1 MFFLTKRTHLLNVIC
16 ASYPLEYNMKTIDGN
31 DNEPHSAPSNSNAS
45 LSLASER
52 RPSTVVGFKTDSAPW
67 SKWANRWI
75 IAAIA
80 QGALAA
86 GLTTFLLYDAKYG
99 NPGAAKIV
107 AGGGAGNWLT
117 VGYLGF
123 IIFGPLAAAITS
135 LFYQHLESNLRAPYT
150 GISNVF
156 AWIHL
161 ALMNVGVTV
170 ATWLMWNGGWRAVNF
185 ISTTGSSAFCKA
197 NPADPS
203 CSVHV
208 QILGGLV
215 DPIGYF
221 SIVAILGAF
230 AGGIGFLMAWRRAM
244 RSMKTSA

>member
-1 MFFLTKRTHLLNVIC
+1 MG
-16 ASYPLEYNMKTIDGN
+16 SQ
-31 DNEPHSAPSNSNAS
+31 PS
-45 LSLASER
+45 
-52 RPSTVVGFKTDSAPW
+52 STGW

-86 GLTTFLLYDAKYG
+86 GLTAFLLYDAKYG

-123 IIFGPLAAAITS
+123 IIFGPLAAAVTS
-135 LFYQHLESNLRAPYT
+135 LFYQHLESTLRAPYT
-150 GISNVF
+150 GISNIF
-156 AWIHL
+156 AWLHIV
-161 ALMNVGVTV
+161 LMNVGVTV
-170 ATWLMWNGGWRAVNF
+170 ATWIMWNGGWRAVNLAD
-185 ISTTGSSAFCKA
+185 SAFCQA
-197 NPADPS
+197 NPKDPS
-203 CSVHV
+203 CNVHV

-230 AGGIGFLMAWRRAM
+230 AGGIGFVMAWRRAM
-244 RSMKTSA
+244 KARKASA

>member
-1 MFFLTKRTHLLNVIC
+1 
-16 ASYPLEYNMKTIDGN
+16 MKTATGYRDELGRTEAVTDSSIT
-31 DNEPHSAPSNSNAS
+31 H
-45 LSLASER
+45 ASER
-52 RPSTVVGFKTDSAPW
+52 RPSTVVGFKPDSMTAPW

-86 GLTTFLLYDAKYG
+86 GLTAFLLYDAKYG

-123 IIFGPLAAAITS
+123 IIFGPLAAAVTS
-135 LFYQHLESNLRAPYT
+135 LFYQHLESNLRAPYS

-156 AWIHL
+156 AWLHL
-161 ALMNVGVTV
+161 VLMNVGVTV
-170 ATWLMWNGGWRAVNF
+170 ATWIMWNGGWRAVNLAD
-185 ISTTGSSAFCKA
+185 SAFCVA
-197 NPADPS
+197 NPKDPS
-203 CSVHV
+203 CNVNV

-221 SIVAILGAF
+221 SIMAVLGAF
-230 AGGIGFLMAWRRAM
+230 AGGLGFVMAWRRATKA
-244 RSMKTSA
+244 MKASA

>member
-1 MFFLTKRTHLLNVIC
+1 MKNIKDTNGKLGESRAEIRTAQSGKGTMSDTKWQL
-16 ASYPLEYNMKTIDGN
+16 
-31 DNEPHSAPSNSNAS
+31 S
-45 LSLASER
+45 LS
-52 RPSTVVGFKTDSAPW
+52 PT

-75 IAAIA
+75 IAAIV

-86 GLTTFLLYDAKYG
+86 GLTAFLLYDAKYG

-107 AGGGAGNWLT
+107 AGGGAGTWLT

-123 IIFGPLAAAITS
+123 IIFGPLAAAVTS
-135 LFYQHLESNLRAPYT
+135 LFYQQLETNLRAPYT

-156 AWIHL
+156 AWLHL
-161 ALMNVGVTV
+161 VLMNVGVTV
-170 ATWLMWNGGWRAVNF
+170 ATWIMWNGGWRAVNLAD
-185 ISTTGSSAFCKA
+185 SAFCVA
-197 NPADPS
+197 NPKDPS
-203 CSVHV
+203 CNVHV

-230 AGGIGFLMAWRRAM
+230 AGGIGYVVVWRRAL
-244 RSMKTSA
+244 KKAPATLE

>member
-1 MFFLTKRTHLLNVIC
+1 
-16 ASYPLEYNMKTIDGN
+16 MKTIDGYN
-31 DNEPHSAPSNSNAS
+31 NEPKSVQSNSNAS

-52 RPSTVVGFKTDSAPW
+52 RPSTVVGFKADSAPW
-67 SKWANRWI
+67 SRWANRWI

-86 GLTTFLLYDAKYG
+86 CATAFLLYDSQYG
-99 NPGAAKIV
+99 TPRAAKIV

-123 IIFGPLAAAITS
+123 IIFGPLAAAVTS

-156 AWIHL
+156 AWLHL
-161 ALMNVGVTV
+161 VLMNVGVTG
-170 ATWLMWNGGWRAVNF
+170 ATWRMWIGGWRAVNF
-185 ISTTGSSAFCKA
+185 ISTTGASAFCKA
-197 NPADPS
+197 NATDPS

-208 QILGGLV
+208 QILGPLV
-215 DPIGYF
+215 TPI
-221 SIVAILGAF
+221 AIFALLALLGAF
-230 AGGIGFLMAWRRAM
+230 AGGIGYLMAWRAAM
-244 RSMKTSA
+244 RSMKASA